1 MLSNLFQISFL
12 IFLIYI
18 SYKSGFLVLFN
29 YIIGCLLV
37 LFFTDLH
44 FQGNYRT
51 KAEIIIF
58 LLNLFL
64 YSILFCSSVF
74 IYFDK
79 ENEKR
84 HFFIIPLISYF
95 FIILIETT
103 IFKFEDAF
111 FSVFLPIMLAFF
123 PLYIFKYYIKYLWGK

>member
-18 SYKSGFLVLFN
+18 SYKSGFLILFN
-29 YIIGCLLV
+29 YIIGFLLV

-44 FQGNYRT
+44 FQENYRT

-79 ENEKR
+79 ENEKK

-123 PLYIFKYYIKYLWGK
+123 PLYIFKYYIKYLWEK